1 MKSTYLANQVKIL
14 RSEKGYSQEYLA
26 EQTKLSLRTIQRIEG
41 GQTEPHG
48 DTLQRL
54 AICLGVDVTDLLEQ
68 QTKLPDALPENKS
81 YLILLHLS
89 ALSFLFF
96 PLLGVVIPLV
106 LWMLKRDQISGM
118 AKIGKKVLN
127 FQITWLIMI
136 ALYYG
141 YIFCTFLNIRV
152 PFLSSLGFNVEVSL
166 LLIIALYLYN
176 IILVVINAILE
187 FNNKR
192 LFTYRHLGFYVN
204 GIVYGISYL
213 NFFFDNSLPRNK
225 YPGPAKRHPGKPV

>member
-1 MKSTYLANQVKIL
+1 MKSTYLANQVKLL
-14 RSEKGYSQEYLA
+14 RTAKGYSQEYLA

-54 AICLGVDVTDLLEQ
+54 AFYLGVEVTDLLERQLQPQ
-68 QTKLPDALPENKS
+68 QQAALPENKS
-81 YLILLHLS
+81 YLMLLHLS

-106 LWMLKRDQISGM
+106 LWVLKCDQVSGI
-118 AKIGKKVLN
+118 ARAGKKVLN
-127 FQITWLIMI
+127 FQITWLIII

-141 YIFCTFLNIRV
+141 YIFSVIFFHFNI
-152 PFLSSLGFNVEVSL
+152 PFISSLGFNVEVSL
-166 LLIIALYLYN
+166 LFIIALYLYN
-176 IILVVINAILE
+176 IVMVVINAILE

-192 LFTYRHLGFYVN
+192 LFY
-204 GIVYGISYL
+204 I
-213 NFFFDNSLPRNK
+213 
-225 YPGPAKRHPGKPV
+225 PALRLFR